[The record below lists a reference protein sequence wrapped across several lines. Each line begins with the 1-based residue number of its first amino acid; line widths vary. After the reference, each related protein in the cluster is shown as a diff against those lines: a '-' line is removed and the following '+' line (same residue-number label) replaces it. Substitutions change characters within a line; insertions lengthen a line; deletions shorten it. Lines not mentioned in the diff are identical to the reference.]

1 MKKSYFSE
9 NLKSLRK
16 YKKMTLE
23 DLADAVNVS
32 KSAISDYE
40 NNKFSPSLAICR
52 KVAEYFGTS
61 IDNLEF
67 SDILEKNE
75 SGELKIVS
83 DTSIN
88 QKFNLA
94 KEFSEVLEKQKYE
107 LMLELRLHKQK
118 VEGLQLQMRL
128 QDQLKESK
136 FSEIE
141 LLKSQILLLEDK
153 IRLILR

>member
-83 DTSIN
+83 DISIN
-88 QKFNLA
+88 QKYNLA

>member
-23 DLADAVNVS
+23 DLSEALNVS

-75 SGELKIVS
+75 NGELKIVS
-83 DTSIN
+83 DISLN
-88 QKFNLA
+88 QKYNLA

>member
-1 MKKSYFSE
+1 MKKSFFSE

-23 DLADAVNVS
+23 DLAEALNVS

-75 SGELKIVS
+75 NGELKIVS
-83 DTSIN
+83 DISLN
-88 QKFNLA
+88 QKYNLA

>member
-40 NNKFSPSLAICR
+40 NNKFSPSLANCR

>member
-23 DLADAVNVS
+23 DLAEAVNVS

-40 NNKFSPSLAICR
+40 NNKFSPSLAFCR

-61 IDNLEF
+61 MDNLEF

-75 SGELKIVS
+75 KGMWIV
-83 DTSIN
+83 IALRRYN
-88 QKFNLA
+88 IIGGKCHPNLA
-94 KEFSEVLEKQKYE
+94 LSSQPTPHSE
-107 LMLELRLHKQK
+107 
-118 VEGLQLQMRL
+118 
-128 QDQLKESK
+128 
-136 FSEIE
+136 
-141 LLKSQILLLEDK
+141 
-153 IRLILR
+153 

>member
-1 MKKSYFSE
+1 MRKSYFSE

-23 DLADAVNVS
+23 DLSEALNVS

-67 SDILEKNE
+67 SDILEKNQ
-75 SGELKIVS
+75 SDELKIVS
-83 DTSIN
+83 DISLN
-88 QKFNLA
+88 QKYNLA

>member
-1 MKKSYFSE
+1 MNKSYFSK
-9 NLKSLRK
+9 NLRNLRK
-16 YKKMTLE
+16 YKKITLE
-23 DLADAVNVS
+23 ELSEELNVS

-40 NNKFSPSLAICR
+40 NNKFSPSLAISR
-52 KVAEYFGTS
+52 KISEYFGTS

-75 SGELKIVS
+75 NGELVIGS
-83 DTSIN
+83 DLSISYKYN
-88 QKFNLA
+88 SV
-94 KEFSEVLEKQKYE
+94 KEFSEVLEKQKNE
-107 LMLELRLHKQK
+107 LMMELRLQKQK
-118 VEGLQLQMRL
+118 VEALQLQMRL

-136 FSEIE
+136 LSEIE